1 MAVQG
6 EVTAMAAVCRTAV
19 KNTAVAVATVTVV
32 TAEAAEAG
40 TAAAESMVWT
50 TTLPSEKTKECKSNG
65 RQVHPCHFLTF
76 PSSVVSCSGDRRS
89 WPFSLS
95 AETKCSFW

>member
-1 MAVQG
+1 VVQD

-40 TAAAESMVWT
+40 TTAAESMVWT
-50 TTLPSEKTKECKSNG
+50 TTLPSEKTKECRLNG
-65 RQVHPCHFLTF
+65 QQVHPCHFSYLSF
-76 PSSVVSCSGDRRS
+76 FCCFFFRRS
-89 WPFSLS
+89 PELAFFSLGRDKVLI
-95 AETKCSFW
+95 TC